1 MLDFIE
7 VHKIVAIE
15 GKMGA
20 GKTTLIK
27 SFCDALGVA
36 ETMSSPTFSL
46 VNEYT
51 DAEGDSIFHFDFYR
65 MESEEEVVRIGWD
78 EYLDASGV
86 IVVEWPHKFPNLLPQ
101 NTVWLMLEMKGD
113 SRVVRRM
120 DD

>member
-1 MLDFIE
+1 MATSLTELNAVAKQMLDFIE

-65 MESEEEVVRIGWD
+65 IKKLEENLPISNFLIKNVKAGGNRLSTKEIKSV
-78 EYLDASGV
+78 
-86 IVVEWPHKFPNLLPQ
+86 KF
-101 NTVWLMLEMKGD
+101 MK
-113 SRVVRRM
+113 SRS
-120 DD
+120 